1 MIKVKAK
8 CVKCNFSNGDYRIFN
23 WSPISTSEML
33 KLSKYFTFSTKGND
47 SYITEGNEYELELEL
62 ISYDDRFGG
71 TYSIKS
77 CPTLTKLDLQNLT
90 NEQKFEIL
98 MDCTSSERIAN
109 NILEAYP
116 NFIELVLLNGKESID
131 TNKIKGVGEAYLN
144 SYTRTLNEKYKYY
157 AILNNFKEYE
167 IDISDCKQL
176 VSIYLNEEGIRNAF
190 NDNPYKVLISDLGRS
205 FEKADKIIVNLFP
218 QLKVSEMRCAYL
230 ILSVL
235 EKNEREG
242 STRLNGNDLYYY
254 ILNEYNVP
262 DLEPLIVETATTNEL
277 FYYDEESK
285 DLSIMT
291 TYLGEKQIVDFIKD
305 RLSRNN
311 VLDIDW
317 TKYTQIDDFTMSE
330 KQATA
335 LDLFCKN
342 NFMILAGYSGSGKT
356 SSVKGLIKL
365 MEDNG
370 LSYTLLAPTGKA
382 SMRITESVNRPSST
396 IHRKVLRDVSISSD
410 VVIVD
415 ETSMVDLPTFTML
428 LNAIENDNVRV
439 VLVGDNAQLLPVGI
453 GCVFNDLI
461 NSGKVPMVMLDEIF
475 RYDTDGGLFVA
486 TNVRQGKEFFSNKE
500 MVKQKGN
507 EYTICNNYK
516 FINTENIFDTVISEY
531 MKLINKGIK
540 PSDILCLS
548 PFNVGDEGSY
558 NINNAIQVE
567 INPPTKDNNISLGRK
582 IDRGGNVNFRL
593 GDRVLNKKNDY
604 QALPLDSY
612 SDIEDSNGLLTEED
626 VPLTSIFNGQDGV
639 VRDIDE
645 KKMVVQ
651 FDEELIV
658 MNKTKLNNLLLGY
671 CISVHSSQGSEA
683 KYVINVVS
691 PRHKRMLNRNLLYV
705 ADTRSKIMQIDIGD
719 IGTYNDALLIDGNKE
734 RYTFLRE
741 LLEKEDINYVK

>member
-262 DLEPLIVETATTNEL
+262 ELEPLIVETATTNEL

-311 VLDIDW
+311 VLDID
-317 TKYTQIDDFTMSE
+317 
-330 KQATA
+330 
-335 LDLFCKN
+335 
-342 NFMILAGYSGSGKT
+342 
-356 SSVKGLIKL
+356 
-365 MEDNG
+365 
-370 LSYTLLAPTGKA
+370 
-382 SMRITESVNRPSST
+382 
-396 IHRKVLRDVSISSD
+396 
-410 VVIVD
+410 
-415 ETSMVDLPTFTML
+415 
-428 LNAIENDNVRV
+428 
-439 VLVGDNAQLLPVGI
+439 
-453 GCVFNDLI
+453 
-461 NSGKVPMVMLDEIF
+461 
-475 RYDTDGGLFVA
+475 
-486 TNVRQGKEFFSNKE
+486 
-500 MVKQKGN
+500 
-507 EYTICNNYK
+507 
-516 FINTENIFDTVISEY
+516 
-531 MKLINKGIK
+531 
-540 PSDILCLS
+540 
-548 PFNVGDEGSY
+548 
-558 NINNAIQVE
+558 
-567 INPPTKDNNISLGRK
+567 
-582 IDRGGNVNFRL
+582 
-593 GDRVLNKKNDY
+593 
-604 QALPLDSY
+604 
-612 SDIEDSNGLLTEED
+612 
-626 VPLTSIFNGQDGV
+626 
-639 VRDIDE
+639 
-645 KKMVVQ
+645 
-651 FDEELIV
+651 
-658 MNKTKLNNLLLGY
+658 
-671 CISVHSSQGSEA
+671 
-683 KYVINVVS
+683 
-691 PRHKRMLNRNLLYV
+691 
-705 ADTRSKIMQIDIGD
+705 
-719 IGTYNDALLIDGNKE
+719 
-734 RYTFLRE
+734 
-741 LLEKEDINYVK
+741 

>member
-116 NFIELVLLNGKESID
+116 NFIELVLLDGKESID

-176 VSIYLNEEGIRNAF
+176 VSIYINEEGIRDAF
-190 NDNPYKVLISDLGRS
+190 KNNPYKVLISDLGRS

-262 DLEPLIVETATTNEL
+262 ELEPLIVETATTNEL

-330 KQATA
+330 KQATV

-558 NINNAIQVE
+558 NINNAIQIE

-626 VPLTSIFNGQDGV
+626 VALTSIFNGQDGV

-651 FDEELIV
+651 FEEELIV

-734 RYTFLRE
+734 RYTWLKE
-741 LLEKEDINYVK
+741 LMLKAF

>member
-8 CVKCNFSNGDYRIFN
+8 CIKCNFSNGDYRIFN

-62 ISYDDRFGG
+62 ISSDDRFGG

-90 NEQKFEIL
+90 SEQKFEIL

-116 NFIELVLLNGKESID
+116 NFIELVLLDGKEAID

-176 VSIYLNEEGIRNAF
+176 VSIYFNEEGIRDAF

-262 DLEPLIVETATTNEL
+262 ELEPLIVETATTNEL

-305 RLSRNN
+305 RLSKNN

-330 KQATA
+330 KQSTA

-558 NINNAIQVE
+558 NINNAIQGE
-567 INPPTKDNNISLGRK
+567 INPPTKDNNISLDRK
-582 IDRGGNVNFRL
+582 IDRSGHINFRL

-604 QALPLDSY
+604 QALPLESY

-626 VPLTSIFNGQDGV
+626 VSLTSIFNGQDGV
-639 VRDIDE
+639 IRDIDE

-651 FDEELIV
+651 FEEELIV

-741 LLEKEDINYVK
+741 LLEKGDINYVK

>member
-116 NFIELVLLNGKESID
+116 NFIELVLLDGKESID

-176 VSIYLNEEGIRNAF
+176 VSIYLNEEGIRDAF
-190 NDNPYKVLISDLGRS
+190 KDNPYKVLISDLGRS
-205 FEKADKIIVNLFP
+205 FEKADKIIINLFP

-262 DLEPLIVETATTNEL
+262 ELEPLIVETATTNEL

-330 KQATA
+330 KQATV

-396 IHRKVLRDVSISSD
+396 IHRKVLRDISISSD

-626 VPLTSIFNGQDGV
+626 VALTSIFNGQDGV

-651 FDEELIV
+651 FEEELIV

-734 RYTFLRE
+734 RYTWLKE
-741 LLEKEDINYVK
+741 LMLKAF

>member
-116 NFIELVLLNGKESID
+116 NFIELVLLDGKESID

-176 VSIYLNEEGIRNAF
+176 VSIYLNEEGIRDAF
-190 NDNPYKVLISDLGRS
+190 KDNPYKVLISDLGRS

-262 DLEPLIVETATTNEL
+262 ELEPLIVETATTNEL

-291 TYLGEKQIVDFIKD
+291 TYLGEKQIVDFIKN

-330 KQATA
+330 KQATV

-558 NINNAIQVE
+558 NINNAIQAE

-626 VPLTSIFNGQDGV
+626 VSLTSIFNGQDGV

-651 FDEELIV
+651 FEEELIV

-734 RYTFLRE
+734 RYTWLKE
-741 LLEKEDINYVK
+741 LMLKAF

>member
-242 STRLNGNDLYYY
+242 STRLNGNDLCYYF
-254 ILNEYNVP
+254 LNEYNVP
-262 DLEPLIVETATTNEL
+262 ELEPLIVETATTNEL

-317 TKYTQIDDFTMSE
+317 TKYTQIDDFTMSK